1 MDSEIEE
8 LVDAYRSELAELT
21 FNSKP
26 IITNL
31 TIIAGENSHAA
42 EFIANA
48 ICDHILKV
56 KLRIFVPHAIPVDR
70 QGYGCFCP
78 SVNRAGERGQGG
90 PVAILCAS
98 RECIHKWFIMVP
110 SRHHHSFTVH
120 TPLEVKILVT
130 GYGLRVTGNLNTQ
143 SSSQFLALLQKH
155 SVQSSKLAQCVNGIR

>member
-56 KLRIFVPHAIPVDR
+56 KLRIFVPHAIQRRSPGVR
-70 QGYGCFCP
+70 LFT
-78 SVNRAGERGQGG
+78 SLREW
-90 PVAILCAS
+90 S
-98 RECIHKWFIMVP
+98 R
-110 SRHHHSFTVH
+110 
-120 TPLEVKILVT
+120 
-130 GYGLRVTGNLNTQ
+130 
-143 SSSQFLALLQKH
+143 
-155 SVQSSKLAQCVNGIR
+155 

>member
-48 ICDHILKV
+48 ICDHVLKV
-56 KLRIFVPHAIPVDR
+56 KLIIFILPATQRHY
-70 QGYGCFCP
+70 QGYGNFIHTVNGACQRESVPFLIPP
-78 SVNRAGERGQGG
+78 SVAKLSVESTRSCIVYMG
-90 PVAILCAS
+90 AI
-98 RECIHKWFIMVP
+98 
-110 SRHHHSFTVH
+110 
-120 TPLEVKILVT
+120 
-130 GYGLRVTGNLNTQ
+130 
-143 SSSQFLALLQKH
+143 
-155 SVQSSKLAQCVNGIR
+155 